1 MIIQIFYQL
10 QTPPLSWFQDGAVAW
25 DAKDYLIEQEGCEEV
40 TIEQKA
46 YPGKH
51 SEKGKE
57 EAAKV
62 EQEVKEK
69 AKKQKQKMEE
79 RERNKKKKEESEKK
93 QKEKKKEDKDKKK
106 EDKKNKKSKK
116 DKSEL

>member
-1 MIIQIFYQL
+1 MQIYYQL
-10 QTPPLSWFQDGAVAW
+10 QNTPLSLFQDGAVAW

-93 QKEKKKEDKDKKK
+93 QKEKKKEDKDKK
-106 EDKKNKKSKK
+106 NKKSKK
-116 DKSEL
+116 EKSEL